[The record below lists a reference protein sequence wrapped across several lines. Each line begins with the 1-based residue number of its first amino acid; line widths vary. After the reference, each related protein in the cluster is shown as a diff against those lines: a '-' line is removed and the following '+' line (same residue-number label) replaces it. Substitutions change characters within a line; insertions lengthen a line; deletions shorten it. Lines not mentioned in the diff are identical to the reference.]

1 MHIEAQVVPYRMSA
15 VALDGFIAL
24 SVALVETWAILLWFD
39 WQVDGATLL
48 ALHVILTSLLI
59 ARAWRLQR
67 IGQDWRFAGVLA
79 AATAA
84 FSVFG
89 AWGSIVAAMAL
100 WLGHGQVGSIGWW
113 ESLVA
118 DEAREPGLYIEKESS
133 ATHEGAVKRRVNS
146 VRHVMS
152 VGTYTEKMKLIAAL
166 SRAPRPELMS
176 LLRDAV
182 NDRDAA
188 VRVQAA
194 TVIERFEHRFTQKW
208 LVLSKRL
215 ASQDHDSEA
224 CMALADHCDEY
235 AYLGVA
241 DAARRADVRAD
252 AIQLYRRVL
261 EGNPNYRRVAL
272 LLTRILVRDGNYVDA
287 IAVRAQAGGEFE
299 SIGEILWYCEAL
311 FGLREFDR
319 LRRTLSDHVKAK
331 YIEQMPTKVK
341 NAVALWQGAVA
352 IAAAK

>member
-1 MHIEAQVVPYRMSA
+1 MHIETDVVPFRMSA
-15 VALDGFIAL
+15 VALDGLIAL
-24 SVALVETWAILLWFD
+24 GVALIETWAILLWFD
-39 WQVDGATLL
+39 WQVDGSTLL
-48 ALHVILTSLLI
+48 ALHVVLTSLLI

-67 IGQDWRFAGVLA
+67 IGQDWRFAGIIA

-89 AWGSIVAAMAL
+89 AWGSIFAAIAL
-100 WLGHGQVGSIGWW
+100 YLGRKHVGSIGWW
-113 ESLVA
+113 EPVA
-118 DEAREPGLYIEKESS
+118 AEQVSEQVMHFEKESGAS
-133 ATHEGAVKRRVNS
+133 REGAVKRRVNS

-166 SRAPRPELMS
+166 SRAPRPDLMN

-215 ASQDHDSEA
+215 ASQDRSPEA
-224 CMALADHCDEY
+224 CLALADHCDEY

-261 EGNPNYRRVAL
+261 EWSPNHRRVPL
-272 LLTRILVRDGNYVDA
+272 LLTRVLVRDGNYVEA

-311 FGLREFDR
+311 FGLREFER
-319 LRRTLSDHVKAK
+319 LRRTLSEHVKAK

-352 IAAAK
+352 SAAVK